1 MVWVADDLTGVVHM
15 RFNDGQTMTL
25 RAPGGHRVKVRLEV
39 NAKARRLII
48 RLDERRREAVAVA
61 PTSRQIEAAAAFA
74 AERVDWI
81 SSRLQHLPEVTLFE
95 DGETIQYKGEDCQIT
110 LEGEGRIAR
119 LYPGNP
125 RILSVPGDP
134 ETTQSRVVRFLKK
147 QAKAEL
153 TRAVTKHC
161 ETLRVTNAGI
171 SVKDTRSRWGSCTVD
186 GQLSFSWRLI
196 MAPPE
201 VLDYVAAHE
210 CAHLREMNHSAKF
223 WALVARCCP
232 DWQRQ
237 RAWLRLHGTELQA
250 AGE

>member
-1 MVWVADDLTGVVHM
+1 M
-15 RFNDGQTMTL
+15 RLNDGQTMTL
-25 RAPGGHRVKVRLEV
+25 RAAGGHRIKVRLEV

-61 PTSRQIEAAAAFA
+61 PSSRQIEAAAAFA

-81 SSRLQHLPEVTLFE
+81 SSRLQHLPEITRFE
-95 DGETIQYKGEDCQIT
+95 DGEIFQYRGEDCEIS

-119 LYPGNP
+119 IHLGDP

-134 ETTQSRVVRFLKK
+134 ETTPSRVVRFLKK
-147 QAKAEL
+147 QAKADL
-153 TRAVTKHC
+153 TRAVTRHC
-161 ETLRVTNAGI
+161 EILKVSAKGV

-186 GQLSFSWRLI
+186 GQLAFSWRLI

-201 VLDYVAAHE
+201 VLNYVAAHE

-223 WALVARCCP
+223 WAHVARCCP

>member
-1 MVWVADDLTGVVHM
+1 
-15 RFNDGQTMTL
+15 MTL
-25 RAPGGHRVKVRLEV
+25 RAAGGHRVKVRLEV

-61 PTSRQIEAAAAFA
+61 PSSRQIEAAAAFA

-81 SSRLQHLPEVTLFE
+81 SSRLQHLPEITRFE
-95 DGETIQYKGEDCQIT
+95 AGEIFQYRGEDCEIS
-110 LEGEGRIAR
+110 LEGDGRIAK
-119 LYPGNP
+119 LYPGEP

-147 QAKAEL
+147 QAKADL
-153 TRAVTKHC
+153 TRAVTKYS
-161 ETLRVTNAGI
+161 EILKVAPKGI
-171 SVKDTRSRWGSCTVD
+171 SVKDTRSRWGSCTAD
-186 GQLSFSWRLI
+186 GQLAFSWRLI
-196 MAPPE
+196 MAPPD
-201 VLDYVAAHE
+201 VLNYVAAHE
-210 CAHLREMNHSAKF
+210 CAHMREMNHSAKF
-223 WALVARCCP
+223 WAHVARCCP

>member
-1 MVWVADDLTGVVHM
+1 MVLAACDHTGVVYM

-95 DGETIQYKGEDCQIT
+95 DGEIIQYQGKDCLIT

-119 LYPGNP
+119 LSPGNP

-134 ETTQSRVVRFLKK
+134 ETTHARVVRFLKK

-153 TRAVTKHC
+153 TRAVTRHC
-161 ETLRVTNAGI
+161 ETLRVNCTGI

>member
-1 MVWVADDLTGVVHM
+1 MVLAACDLTGVVYM
-15 RFNDGQTMTL
+15 RLNDGQTVTL
-25 RAPGGHRVKVRLEV
+25 RAAGGHRVKVRLEV

-61 PTSRQIEAAAAFA
+61 PTSRQIDAAAAFA

-95 DGETIQYKGEDCQIT
+95 AGETIKYRGEDCLIS
-110 LEGEGRIAR
+110 LDGEGRTAR
-119 LYPGNP
+119 LYPGEP

-134 ETTQSRVVRFLKK
+134 ETTEARVVRFMKK
-147 QAKAEL
+147 QAKADL
-153 TRAVTKHC
+153 TKAVTRHC
-161 ETLRVTNAGI
+161 ETLRVSFKGI
-171 SVKDTRSRWGSCTVD
+171 SVKDTRSRWGSCTAD
-186 GQLSFSWRLI
+186 GQLAFSWRLI
-196 MAPPE
+196 MAPPA

-210 CAHLREMNHSAKF
+210 CAHLKEMNHSAKF
-223 WALVARCCP
+223 WAHVARCCP

>member
-1 MVWVADDLTGVVHM
+1 M
-15 RFNDGQTMTL
+15 RLNDGQTMTL
-25 RAPGGHRVKVRLEV
+25 RAPGGHRVKVRIEV

-61 PTSRQIEAAAAFA
+61 PTSRQIGAAAAFA

-81 SSRLQHLPEVTLFE
+81 SSRLQHLPEITRFE
-95 DGETIQYKGEDCQIT
+95 DGETIQYRGEETRIT
-110 LEGEGRIAR
+110 LEGTGRVAR
-119 LYPGNP
+119 IYPGEP
-125 RILSVPGDP
+125 RILSVPGEP
-134 ETTQSRVVRFLKK
+134 ETTEARVVRFLKK
-147 QAKAEL
+147 QAKADL
-153 TRAVTKHC
+153 TRAVARHC
-161 ETLRVTNAGI
+161 ETLRVTITGL
-171 SVKDTRSRWGSCTVD
+171 SVKDTRSRWGSCTAD
-186 GQLSFSWRLI
+186 GKLAFSWRLV

-210 CAHLREMNHSAKF
+210 CAHLKEMNHSAKF

-250 AGE
+250 AGD